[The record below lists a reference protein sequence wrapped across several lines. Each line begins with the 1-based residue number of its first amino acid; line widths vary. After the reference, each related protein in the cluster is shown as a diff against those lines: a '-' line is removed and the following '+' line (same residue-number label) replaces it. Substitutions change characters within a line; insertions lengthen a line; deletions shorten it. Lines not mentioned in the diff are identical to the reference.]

1 MAQLS
6 VSQRVANYN
15 AGRDLELLA
24 LKYKL
29 IRDNVF
35 SFYRGTCHLF
45 YEDWPAESSLNH
57 VPQAWIC
64 GDLHLENFG
73 SYKGGNRLTYFD
85 LNDCDEG
92 ALAPCTW
99 ELARF
104 LVSVLV
110 AAESL
115 QLKRKQAL
123 ALCDVFLQSYIKTL
137 GLGAARW
144 VERANATGMIK
155 ELLVGL
161 KKRTCADFI
170 KARISTK
177 SGKDRRDKIKLIL
190 GDGRMLAASDEAIK
204 KVTQFMTEF
213 AKTQPNPAFFEVV
226 DVARRVAGTGS
237 LGMERYAIL
246 VRGDSSKATQYEN
259 FYLLDLKLCGTSA
272 LAPYLLSAQPKWAS
286 EAARVVTVQRNLQAV
301 PPAFLSAVSIG
312 QQSYVLKELL
322 PTQDKL
328 SLVDVRGKISRLTSV
343 IEQMGE
349 IVAWAQLRASGRNG
363 AAVADELIA
372 FAQAAEAWYT
382 PLMDYAEAYA
392 SQVSAD
398 WRAFCIE
405 TK

>member
-1 MAQLS
+1 MARLT
-6 VSQRVANYN
+6 VSQRIANYN
-15 AGRDLELLA
+15 AGRDPELLA

-29 IRDNVF
+29 IRDNEF

-45 YEDWPAESSLNH
+45 YEDWPAESPLNH
-57 VPQAWIC
+57 MPQVWIC

-73 SYKGGNRLTYFD
+73 SYKGENRLTYFD

-92 ALAPCTW
+92 VLAPCTW

-115 QLKRKQAL
+115 QLKHKQAL
-123 ALCDVFLQSYIKTL
+123 GLCDVFLQSYVKTL
-137 GLGAARW
+137 GIGAARW
-144 VERANATGMIK
+144 VERANATGMVK
-155 ELLVGL
+155 ELLVSL
-161 KKRTCADFI
+161 KKRTRADFI
-170 KARISTK
+170 KSRILTK
-177 SGKDRRDKIKLIL
+177 RDKIKLIVAE
-190 GDGRMLAASDEAIK
+190 GRALAVSDEARN

-213 AKTQPNPAFFEVV
+213 AKTQQNPAFFQVV
-226 DVARRVAGTGS
+226 DVVRRVAGTGS

-259 FYLLDLKLCGTSA
+259 FYLLDLKLSGVSA
-272 LAPYLLSAQPKWAS
+272 LTPYLPNVQPKWPS
-286 EAARVVTVQRNLQAV
+286 EATRVVTVQRNLQAV

-322 PTQDKL
+322 PTQDRLNLADAKGKL
-328 SLVDVRGKISRLTSV
+328 SRLTPV

-372 FAQAAEAWYT
+372 FAQTAETWYT
-382 PLMDYAEAYA
+382 PLMDYAETYA
-392 SQVSAD
+392 DQVSAD
-398 WRAFCIE
+398 WRAFCKE

>member
-6 VSQRVANYN
+6 ISQRITNYN
-15 AGRDLELLA
+15 TGRDPELLA

-29 IRDNVF
+29 ISDNVF

-45 YEDWPAESSLNH
+45 YEDWPDESSLNH
-57 VPQAWIC
+57 MPQAWVC

-73 SYKGGNRLTYFD
+73 SYKGENRLTYFD

-137 GLGAARW
+137 GVGAARW

-155 ELLVGL
+155 ELLVDL
-161 KKRTCADFI
+161 KKRTRADFI

-177 SGKDRRDKIKLIL
+177 RNKIKLIV
-190 GDGRMLAASDEAIK
+190 GDGRALVASDEAVS

-226 DVARRVAGTGS
+226 DLVRRVAGTGS

-272 LAPYLLSAQPKWAS
+272 LAPYLQKNSQPKWAS
-286 EAARVVTVQRNLQAV
+286 EATRVVTVQRNLQAI
-301 PPAFLSAVSIG
+301 PPAFLSAVTIG

-322 PTQDKL
+322 PTQDRLNLANAKGKL
-328 SLVDVRGKISRLTSV
+328 SRLTPV
-343 IEQMGE
+343 VEQMGE

-372 FAQAAEAWYT
+372 FAQTAETWYT
-382 PLMDYAEAYA
+382 PLMDYAETYA

-398 WRAFCIE
+398 WRAFCKE
-405 TK
+405 SK